1 MKKLLLLLLISFG
14 LVSSSYAGM
23 TTVTCN
29 ETRIQLGTDQNGFN
43 LNKTTKT
50 RYNLTMQLITEAGEV
65 KEIIVTTVKNSEIN
79 GKQNAF
85 SQNYEVVKSDELGI
99 LAIGVPNFS
108 FALPTLTLDL
118 KTGLYARAE
127 ITNVAGGVTGM
138 SGKCF
143 Q

>member
-1 MKKLLLLLLISFG
+1 
-14 LVSSSYAGM
+14 M

-29 ETRIQLGTDQNGFN
+29 ETRIQHGTDQNGFN
-43 LNKTTKT
+43 LKTTKT

-65 KEIIVTTVKNSEIN
+65 KEIIVTTVNNSEIN